1 MSTSYLDAFGL
12 REAPFHKDLDDRDL
26 WLPPSKIAVCEALE
40 IALRERASVSLV
52 GEPGVGKTCLLRAV
66 RGRLPEQGFRLT
78 YCHNATLGRRDFYR
92 QLCTAL
98 GLAPSATAAALFHAV
113 STDVQALGS
122 ESRQHPVFLLDE
134 AHLLHQDTLAHLHIL
149 LNYEWDRRPLLS
161 VVLVG
166 LPELA
171 DRLSLRINRSLYS
184 RLHHRLRIDPLTV
197 EDSAAYLRLRLERVG
212 CERELFADDAI
223 ATLHEAAQG
232 AHRELDRLATD
243 ALRAAARKGK
253 RVVDR
258 AVARQVVA
266 SDATREESD
275 R

>member
-1 MSTSYLDAFGL
+1 MNATYLSHFGL
-12 REAPFHKDLDDRDL
+12 REAPFHKDIDDRAL
-26 WLPPSKIAVCEALE
+26 WLPPSKLAVCVALEEAL
-40 IALRERASVSLV
+40 AERASVLLV
-52 GEPGVGKTCLLRAV
+52 GEPGVGKTCLLRAL
-66 RGRLPEQGFRLT
+66 RARLPEQGYRLT

-113 STDVQALGS
+113 STDVQALGR

-166 LPELA
+166 LPELS
-171 DRLSLRINRSLYS
+171 DRLALRVNRSLFS
-184 RLHHRLRIDPLTV
+184 RIHHRLRVDALSV
-197 EDSAAYLRLRLERVG
+197 EDSGAYLRLRLAAVG
-212 CERELFADDAI
+212 CDRELFAEDAVS
-223 ATLHEAAQG
+223 ALHEASEG

-243 ALRAAARKGK
+243 ALRVAARRGK
-253 RVVDR
+253 RLVDR
-258 AVARQVVA
+258 SVARHVVTTD
-266 SDATREESD
+266 SQREEVD